1 MKPTS
6 RKGLAAALVLVT
18 GLVPCS
24 AALAA
29 PQDAAGFVRIAPVEV
44 RWTDVPGGHGAQ
56 SAALLGDA
64 AKPGVYVVRVKFP
77 PHWMDTPHA
86 HSGDRYVTVLQGTW
100 YAGTGPIFDLS
111 KATPLGAG
119 SIMKHP
125 ANGVHWDGSA
135 GDEPVIVQIVGVGPI
150 TTTQVDPKGP
160 GWVRATAPAATAPG
174 R

>member
-1 MKPTS
+1 MKTET
-6 RKGLAAALVLVT
+6 RNGLATAFVLMT
-18 GLVPCS
+18 GLGLGPS
-24 AALAA
+24 ALAA
-29 PQDAAGFVRIAPVEV
+29 PEDTDGFVRIAPADL
-44 RWTDVPGGHGAQ
+44 RWIDIPGGHGAQ
-56 SAALLGDA
+56 SVKLLGDA
-64 AKPGVYVVRVKFP
+64 SKPGIYVVRTKFP
-77 PHWMDTPHA
+77 PHWMDTPHS